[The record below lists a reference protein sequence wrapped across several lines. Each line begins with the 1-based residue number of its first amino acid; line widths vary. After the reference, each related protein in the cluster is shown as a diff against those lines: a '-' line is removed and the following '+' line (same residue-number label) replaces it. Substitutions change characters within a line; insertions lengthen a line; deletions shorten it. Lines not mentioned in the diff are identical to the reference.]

1 MGEDMLSLNN
11 LKYIITGLA
20 TAGILYSILF
30 NTFGMYFA
38 VNSSFAPYVV
48 LLFGISFG
56 ALLSRILLKKKV
68 NDSFWLL
75 GLSSFVFSIISIYS
89 LDIGYY
95 VGYLILG
102 LIIGILVLII
112 GKIDMKKKISDRKL
126 RSKHYGY
133 LRHIPIISLF
143 ITGFALLPL
152 FIIGT
157 GHTNEQTLATV
168 YCIAICL
175 AGYLYGP
182 KDPQKS
188 FNVLFLGHRSSGKT
202 VLAIGLNKII
212 TSVFGGSPKNP
223 VDMWVDNIQTMNE
236 LRASFDS
243 EGYEGIESTFIF
255 GIHPLKIRANMP
267 KSLKNSGVS
276 EIVLELVDY
285 RGEHLNNIAELSKN
299 PGKLEERL
307 NELRE
312 ELNGETNKTINNI
325 ISDLKS
331 GKFRRFTKYMSKDK
345 WKSVDVNLVGPLYLL
360 SRIKSSN
367 SLIFL
372 VDGKKLLDYLVD
384 RNPTLSIIRDSDK
397 EFYEKIKSEKTVEQ
411 NILKDL
417 SNYATIISSLEKKL
431 ERKKVF
437 FVITKSDVIADA
449 FQRAS
454 ELLDEDEDIIDY
466 EDIKDG
472 IVESLLTDT
481 TMKAICNDVFGANID
496 KKEIKNQICM
506 VSVRPNEE
514 PNGIKDLIDGVL
526 KR

>member
-1 MGEDMLSLNN
+1 MLSLNN
-11 LKYIITGLA
+11 LKYIMIGLA
-20 TAGILYSILF
+20 TAGISYIVLF